1 MVCKDYSQIP
11 ESDLIVNYITER
23 YKKGLGTN
31 ILTTGLSGTGKSS
44 CDLRLAELISMKLHG
59 ENRIT
64 EKNIVDS
71 LLGLLEVLNNNKGD
85 GTIIIIEEVSVLFPS
100 RRAMAKENV
109 SVNRVLDTIRKRKMI
124 LISNAPLY
132 PSIDSHIRS
141 MGHVLLET
149 LKVNKT
155 KQVVIFKGWRLQ
167 TNPHTGKTYR
177 HRFLR
182 KGRDV
187 MFHYTHKPDKSVWD
201 EYEMR
206 KDSFMK
212 DLYMRLKKQTIKKQE
227 KEDKELGINKGNGK
241 NPKELTPL
249 EMSRLNKYNS
259 GLKLREIAKE
269 EGIGLQSIAKGI
281 RNAKKKLNIL

>member
-132 PSIDSHIRS
+132 PSIDSHIR
-141 MGHVLLET
+141 
-149 LKVNKT
+149 
-155 KQVVIFKGWRLQ
+155 IKGSIR
-167 TNPHTGKTYR
+167 Y
-177 HRFLR
+177 
-182 KGRDV
+182 
-187 MFHYTHKPDKSVWD
+187 
-201 EYEMR
+201 
-206 KDSFMK
+206 
-212 DLYMRLKKQTIKKQE
+212 
-227 KEDKELGINKGNGK
+227 K
-241 NPKELTPL
+241 NHLSLP
-249 EMSRLNKYNS
+249 YC
-259 GLKLREIAKE
+259 I
-269 EGIGLQSIAKGI
+269 
-281 RNAKKKLNIL
+281 